1 MRTQPQ
7 VPAARHFLNLDDLS
21 REDVERLLALAE
33 ELRGKRDL
41 DLLRG
46 RAVVLVF
53 FDPSLRTRVSMELA
67 AAELGARA
75 VTLDVGKDAWSLEWR
90 EGAVMNEDKVEHV
103 KEAAKVL
110 SRYGDAL
117 GVRAFPRRR
126 SWDEDR
132 ADPVLSAFAR
142 FSDVPVVNLES
153 ALWHPCQALADVLT
167 IRRLAKN
174 TYPGKVVLTWA
185 NHPKPLPT
193 AVPSSFACAVTQQ
206 GWDLAIARPEGYDLP
221 EETMARCRENAR
233 RAGSRLE
240 VTDDRRAALAGARVV
255 YAKSW
260 GRPDRYGREADEIR
274 ERAERGLAAWIVDGA
289 AMALTDGARFMHC
302 LPVRRNVVVA
312 DEVIDSP
319 ASIVYDQA
327 ENRLHAQ
334 KAVLA
339 WLLGRTAP

>member
-1 MRTQPQ
+1 M
-7 VPAARHFLNLDDLS
+7 RHFVTLDDLS
-21 REDVERLLALAE
+21 REEVSDLLDLAE
-33 ELRGKRDL
+33 KLRGARTL
-41 DLLRG
+41 ELLRG

-67 AAELGARA
+67 AAQLGARA
-75 VTLDVGKDAWSLEWR
+75 VTLDVGKDVWSLEWR
-90 EGAVMNEDKVEHV
+90 EGAVMNADRAEHV

-132 ADPVLSAFAR
+132 AEPVISAFAR
-142 FSDVPVVNLES
+142 WSDVPLVNLES
-153 ALWHPCQALADVLT
+153 SLWHPCQALADVLT
-167 IRRLAKN
+167 IRRALGER
-174 TYPGKVVLTWA
+174 PGKIVLTWA
-185 NHPKPLPT
+185 NHPRPLPV

-221 EETMARCRENAR
+221 EEIMARCCENAR
-233 RAGSRLE
+233 RAGSWLE
-240 VTDDRRAALAGARVV
+240 VTDDRAAALRGAKVV

-260 GRPDRYGREADEIR
+260 GRIDRYGREEDEIR
-274 ERAERGLAAWIVDGA
+274 ERAERGLARWIVDAG

-312 DEVIDSP
+312 DDVIDSP

-334 KAVLA
+334 KAILA
-339 WLLGRTAP
+339 RLIAHA

>member
-1 MRTQPQ
+1 MRGPR
-7 VPAARHFLNLDDLS
+7 PEAPRRHFLNLDDLS
-21 REDVERLLALAE
+21 RDDVERLLSLAE
-33 ELRGKRDL
+33 ELRGQRTL
-41 DLLRG
+41 ELLRG
-46 RAVVLVF
+46 RAIILAF

-75 VTLDVGKDAWSLEWR
+75 VVLQVGKDVWNLEWR
-90 EGAVMNEDKVEHV
+90 DGAVMNEDRAEHV

-110 SRYGDAL
+110 SRYGDLLA
-117 GVRAFPRRR
+117 VRAFPRRR
-126 SWDEDR
+126 SWEEDR
-132 ADPVLSAFAR
+132 ADPVIAAFAR
-142 FSDVPVVNLES
+142 HADVPVVNLES

-167 IRRLAKN
+167 IRRLGPAN
-174 TYPGKVVLTWA
+174 QSPGKIVLTWA

-206 GWDLAIARPEGYDLP
+206 GWDLTIARPEGYDLP

-240 VTDDRRAALAGARVV
+240 VTADRGAALAGARVV

-260 GRPDRYGREADEIR
+260 GRIDRYGREADEVR
-274 ERAERGLAAWIVDGA
+274 EREERGLASWIVDRA
-289 AMALTDGARFMHC
+289 AMAATAGARFMHC
-302 LPVRRNVVVA
+302 LPVRRNVVVT
-312 DEVIDSP
+312 DEVIDSS
-319 ASIVYDQA
+319 ASIIYDQA

-339 WLLGRTAP
+339 WLLSRS